1 MSLAAVRR
9 ALAEAGAKR
18 LSFEHSVW
26 ELSRPWWPFS
36 RRARRFEGLL
46 VDIVEAAASLRG
58 PLVLMIDE
66 NPQEFDIGGS
76 WAHAG
81 AGTWRV
87 PAACDLPALLSRVLE
102 AGDWSLYSSHEL
114 VLPERIPDAF
124 RVHPSEVASFARAH
138 GVPLLVQA
146 FHDNDPWR
154 LWVEDVRSQQEQAA

>member
-1 MSLAAVRR
+1 MSLTAVRR

-18 LSFEHSVW
+18 LSPEHSVF

-36 RRARRFEGLL
+36 RRARRFE
-46 VDIVEAAASLRG
+46 DILFEILEAAASLQA
-58 PLVLMIDE
+58 PLFLVIDE

-76 WAHAG
+76 WSHAG

-87 PAACDLPALLSRVLE
+87 PASCDFEALLSRVLE
-102 AGDWSLYSSHEL
+102 AGDWSLYSSHEA

-124 RVHPSEVASFARAH
+124 QVRPSEVASFARAH

-154 LWVEDVRSQQEQAA
+154 LWVEDVSSQQKQAA